1 LIASARAAP
10 LLAALRRPAGA
21 RLAILAMGGALGLCV
36 IVAVRAGAM
45 PLSTGQVL
53 GIVLERAGISSPW
66 AFDAQQASV
75 VWAIRIPRVLL
86 GALIGSALGVS
97 GAAMQGLFRNPLADP
112 ALLGVSS
119 GASLGAVAAIAF
131 GASLLGRLAPF
142 AGAWLLPAMAFTGG
156 VIATCLSVW
165 IGRVEGRTRTA
176 LMLLAGV
183 AINALAGAGI
193 GLAMHVVNDAQLR
206 SLTFWTLGSLGGAT
220 WHLLAVT
227 APLLLVSLL
236 GLTRI
241 GRPLNALLLGEREAM
256 HLGVPIERTQRTV
269 VLLTA
274 LGVGAS
280 VAVAG
285 VIGFVGLV
293 VPHLVRALLGPDH
306 RRLLLASALVGAAL
320 LSMADVLARTLVAPA
335 ELPVGVVTAAIG
347 APLFLWQLAR
357 ERGAGIDR

>member
-1 LIASARAAP
+1 MPGVVPAP
-10 LLAALRRPAGA
+10 LLSALRRPAGA
-21 RLAILAMGGALGLCV
+21 RLAIAGMSVALGLCLL
-36 IVAVRAGAM
+36 AGARAGAM

-53 GIVLERAGISSPW
+53 AIVLDHLGISSPW
-66 AFDAQQASV
+66 PFSAQQAAV
-75 VWAIRIPRVLL
+75 VWAIRFPRLLL
-86 GALIGSALGVS
+86 GALIGAALGTS

-131 GASLLGRLAPF
+131 GASLLGGISA
-142 AGAWLLPAMAFTGG
+142 ASGVWLLPAMAFLGG
-156 VIATCLSVW
+156 IVATCLSVW
-165 IGRVEGRTRTA
+165 VGRASGRTRTA

-193 GLAMHVVNDAQLR
+193 GLAMHVVDDAQLR

-220 WHLLAVT
+220 WRMIAVVG
-227 APLLLVSLL
+227 PLLFLSVL
-236 GLTRI
+236 GLARV

-256 HLGVPIERTQRTV
+256 HLGVPIEGTQRTV

-280 VAVAG
+280 VAVSG

-293 VPHLVRALLGPDH
+293 VPHLVRTLLGPDH
-306 RRLLLASALVGAAL
+306 RRLLPASALVGATL
-320 LSMADVLARTLVAPA
+320 LSLADLLARTIVAPA
-335 ELPVGVVTAAIG
+335 ELPVGIVTAAIG
-347 APLFLWQLAR
+347 APIFLWQLAR
-357 ERGAGIDR
+357 ERGTAADR